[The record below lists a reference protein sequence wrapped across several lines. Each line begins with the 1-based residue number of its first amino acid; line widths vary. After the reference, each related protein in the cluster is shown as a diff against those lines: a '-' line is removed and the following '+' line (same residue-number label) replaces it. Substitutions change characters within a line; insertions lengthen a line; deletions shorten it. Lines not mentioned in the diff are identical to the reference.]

1 MELRHLRYFVALAEV
16 LNFTRAAERVH
27 VTQSTLSHQIKQ
39 LEEELGLELFERI
52 GKKVVLTEEGS
63 TFLEHITPAL
73 TQVDEA
79 VGALRQAPEQLRGEL
94 RIAATHSFN
103 VQLIPSCLAT
113 FMKRYPAVRVVVE
126 ELSGDEI
133 AQRLEQGELDLGV
146 SYRPAIPR
154 GLWFEPLY
162 NEEMKLVM
170 AANHPLAK
178 RKKVRMVELTGL
190 QMALLT
196 PNFSTR
202 QLLEECFQSAGARPV
217 IVAELNAISPML
229 ELVRRTDLCS
239 IVSSNALVGEA
250 DLAVAPLEDP
260 TPIRTPGLLWNK
272 QSDRPAATKF
282 MAATIRQLVKNMN
295 GQP

>member
-39 LEEELGLELFERI
+39 LEEELGMPLFERV
-52 GKKVVLTEEGS
+52 GKRVKLTEMGS

-73 TQVDEA
+73 SQVDEA
-79 VGALRQAPEQLRGEL
+79 IGALKAVPDQLRGEL

-103 VQLIPSCLAT
+103 VQLIPACLAQ
-113 FMKRYPAVRVVVE
+113 FMSRYPAVRVVVE
-126 ELSGDEI
+126 ELSGEDI
-133 AQRLEQGELDLGV
+133 ARRLELGELDLGI
-146 SYRPAIPR
+146 SYRPSIPR

-170 AANHPLAK
+170 SRRHPLAN
-178 RKKVRMVELTGL
+178 RRRVRMVELNGVAL
-190 QMALLT
+190 ALLT

-202 QLLEECFQSAGARPV
+202 QLLEECFQAAGAQPLV
-217 IVAELNAISPML
+217 VAELNAISPML

-239 IVSSNALVGEA
+239 IVSSNALVGEE
-250 DLAVAPLEDP
+250 DLVALPLEDP

-272 QSDRPAATKF
+272 QVDRPAATRF
-282 MAATIRQLVKNMN
+282 MAATIRQLVR
-295 GQP
+295 GL